1 MQINQE
7 KLNREKIHV
16 LNKLV
21 SHYGIQNWWSD
32 ENRIKDWVSM
42 ILIQQTTQ
50 QNVYKALFNLE
61 PYLTVRQLHEMDE
74 ETLQALIRP
83 AGFYKQKSQ
92 YIKALMQ
99 WFIDHGERFDKFDK
113 YTNKELRI
121 ELLSIKGV
129 GPETA
134 DAMMLYLF
142 ERKVFIGD
150 QYAIRLFKRLGF
162 GEYKNLEHMRR
173 EFNHLAEMVPLELCK
188 EWHAAVDVHGKA
200 YRLSKNLDESWLLPS
215 DKQGTN

>member
-21 SHYGIQNWWSD
+21 SHYGIQNWWSE

-50 QNVYKALFNLE
+50 ANVDKALINLE
-61 PYLTVRQLHEMDE
+61 SYLTVRQLHELDE
-74 ETLQALIRP
+74 ETLQSLIRP

-92 YIKALMQ
+92 YIKALMK
-99 WFIDHGERFDKFDK
+99 WFINHGESFDKFDE
-113 YTNKELRI
+113 YTDKELRI

-173 EFNHLAEMVPLELCK
+173 EFNHLADRVPLELCK

-200 YRLSKNLDESWLLPS
+200 YRLNKNLDETWLFS
-215 DKQGTN
+215 SNI